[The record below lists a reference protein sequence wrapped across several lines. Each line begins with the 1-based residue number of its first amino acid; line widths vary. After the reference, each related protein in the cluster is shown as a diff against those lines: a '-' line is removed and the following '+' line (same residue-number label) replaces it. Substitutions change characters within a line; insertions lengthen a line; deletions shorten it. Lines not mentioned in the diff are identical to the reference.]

1 MASSKLQEVKSKF
14 AAFILEV
21 ERLRTELKVT
31 QNEVQNLKKQL
42 AEKQDELVELHHNL
56 SNRNIAEAV
65 VGHNGIEAGEAK
77 QKITELMREIDRC
90 IALLNV

>member
-31 QNEVQNLKKQL
+31 QNEVQNLKKLL

-65 VGHNGIEAGEAK
+65 VGQNGIEADEAK